1 MLKRILNKTIKTKLK
16 SNKALIIFGARQV
29 GKTTL
34 LKSIFNKNKTT
45 LWLNGDRIEDRALLG
60 KASFTNLNSFL
71 AGKKILIIDEA
82 QRIENIGLKLKI
94 IYDEIDIQIIA
105 TGSSSFNLANK
116 INEAL
121 TGRKLEYELY
131 PLSFEELTNHSSLFD
146 EYKNLANRLVFGS
159 YPDVIMQE
167 GNKKEIL
174 ENLANSYLYKDILE
188 WDKIKKSNKILKLLQ
203 ALAFQIGNQ
212 VSYNELAQIIGIN
225 SVTIDNYIDLLE
237 KSFVIF
243 RLHSFSRNMRN
254 ELKKS
259 KKIYFYDNGI
269 RNALISNFN
278 PIELR
283 NDVGALWENYIMS
296 ERIKYTNYHQIY
308 SNKYFWRTKSQQE
321 IDYIEE
327 REGKLF
333 AYEFKWKTHKKVK
346 IPKSFLKAYPDSETH
361 IITPDNYYHFITK
374 TNEH

>member
-1 MLKRILNKTIKTKLK
+1 M
-16 SNKALIIFGARQV
+16 
-29 GKTTL
+29 
-34 LKSIFNKNKTT
+34 
-45 LWLNGDRIEDRALLG
+45 
-60 KASFTNLNSFL
+60 
-71 AGKKILIIDEA
+71 
-82 QRIENIGLKLKI
+82 
-94 IYDEIDIQIIA
+94 DIQIIA
-105 TGSSSFNLANK
+105 TGSSSFDLANK
-116 INEAL
+116 INEPL

-146 EYKNLANRLVFGS
+146 EYKNLPNRLVFGS

-188 WDKIKKSNKILKLLQ
+188 WDKIKKSNQILKLLQ

-212 VSYNELAQIIGIN
+212 VFYNELAQIIGIN

-237 KSFVIF
+237 KSFIIF
-243 RLHSFSRNMRN
+243 RLHSFSKNMRN

-259 KKIYFYDNGI
+259 KYIFFYDNGI
-269 RNALISNFN
+269 RYALISNFN

-283 NDVGALWENYIMS
+283 NDSGQLWENYIIS

-327 REGKLF
+327 RERKLF
-333 AYEFKWKTHKKVK
+333 AYEFKWETHKKVK
-346 IPKSFLKAYPDSETH
+346 IPKSFLKAYPDSETQ

-374 TNEH
+374 TNE